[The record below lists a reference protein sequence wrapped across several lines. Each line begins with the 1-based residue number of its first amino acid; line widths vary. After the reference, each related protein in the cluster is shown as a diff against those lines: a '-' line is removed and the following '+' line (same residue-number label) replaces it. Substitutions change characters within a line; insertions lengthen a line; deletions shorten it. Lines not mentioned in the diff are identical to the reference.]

1 MKFYSDSLYTEILED
16 DAHYNTR
23 TRFERKI
30 KNARRDQRRAKQAQR
45 DSYYDNYWTVH

>member
-1 MKFYSDSLYTEILED
+1 MKLYSDSLYAEILED

-30 KNARRDQRRAKQAQR
+30 KNARRAQRKAKQAQR
-45 DSYYDNYWTVH
+45 EQYWDNS

>member
-1 MKFYSDSLYTEILED
+1 MKFYSDSLYNEILED

-30 KNARRDQRRAKQAQR
+30 KNARRAQRRAKQAQR
-45 DSYYDNYWTVH
+45 DRYYDGY

>member
-1 MKFYSDSLYTEILED
+1 MKLYSDSLYAEILED

-45 DSYYDNYWTVH
+45 DRFMDNY